1 MMKKTLLAA
10 GLAAAMTVSTGLA
23 VAGAQEVVDE
33 TPTTAVDQNQDREQV
48 RDCDLNDGDVGQFQ
62 DGNQT
67 RDRDCDLNNGDAVGD
82 PDRSQVRDRD
92 RDCELSDGDAVQL
105 QERERAQVGAD
116 GAAGFSAD
124 RANGSSGVGRGQG
137 VSDGT
142 GPLHDGPE
150 DGTGKQFGSA
160 GR

>member
-1 MMKKTLLAA
+1 MMMKKTLIAA

-23 VAGAQEVVDE
+23 VASAQEVVDE
-33 TPTTAVDQNQDREQV
+33 TPTTVVDQNQV
-48 RDCDLNDGDVGQFQ
+48 RDCDLYDGDVVQFQ
-62 DGNQT
+62 GGDQN
-67 RDRDCDLNNGDAVGD
+67 RDRDCDLHNGDAVGD
-82 PDRSQVRDRD
+82 PDRSRDRD

-105 QERERAQVGAD
+105 QERERAQLGSD

-142 GPLHDGPE
+142 GPQHDGPE